1 MSSIARTIS
10 KSLGN
15 LPLDRHSCQLLGP
28 TALIVQGFMGVLA
41 ILSLVYKR
49 QRETQKRS
57 WEIWLFDVSKQVVGA
72 MFVHGVNVLISNLT
86 SYESAGNA
94 CTYYFLNILLDT
106 TLGVGL
112 IYAVL
117 HGSTWVLSKKLG
129 IKGLKSG
136 QYGNPPSVMYWVRQA
151 AVYIFALA
159 TMKLLVLALFAFWP
173 GIYAVGDWLLGWT
186 TLFEGESVQVIFV
199 MGVFPMIMNVV
210 QFWLID
216 SIVKASTSP
225 IAIRSTTPRNSDSQD
240 RQPLFSSNDDD
251 DDVPPQD
258 IEDGPRLSTS
268 RVTPEGDSKILVG
281 TEDNTAKLSVSGLS
295 SPMTLPR
302 ISVVVAHDYPPNNV
316 GSVSSQGST
325 RSRHGY
331 RRASSSLLDFSTP
344 QFAPG
349 VNTLNSSCQPLL
361 SASLD
366 GGQASTGE
374 VAEFDVWEKGASGER
389 VGGEGRRTEQSKILI
404 SAR

>member
-1 MSSIARTIS
+1 
-10 KSLGN
+10 
-15 LPLDRHSCQLLGP
+15 
-28 TALIVQGFMGVLA
+28 
-41 ILSLVYKR
+41 
-49 QRETQKRS
+49 
-57 WEIWLFDVSKQVVGA
+57 

-106 TLGVGL
+106 TLGELPCIHKLECGRDARLHSEGVGL

-186 TLFEGESVQVIFV
+186 TLFEGESVQVILYVDSFRSLRTTSRTFYSV

-281 TEDNTAKLSVSGLS
+281 TEDNAAKLSVSGLS

-344 QFAPG
+344 QFSPG